1 MKCLKTPQKYCPQTQ
16 WAVVLEGHQ
25 SQGSG
30 AGATGE
36 GPGWGEKGGFDV
48 LMAGARAM
56 QAPCY

>member
-56 QAPCY
+56 